1 MTLQDFLDATADVPD
16 AILRRAMVAA
26 LGVEPARTSAACRR
40 FYDRV
45 VRELSRRPVIALGA
59 AAAESAPALSSTG
72 A

>member
-1 MTLQDFLDATADVPD
+1 MVEATMTLQDFLDATADVPD

-45 VRELSRRPVIALGA
+45 VRELKS
-59 AAAESAPALSSTG
+59 
-72 A
+72 